1 MPRRFV
7 VTTQSNLL
15 SPNHIRPDIRA
26 MLEFHVLEDLP
37 LKAACEKAGLP
48 YNKNVSQ
55 HKGTLVGQAYIEQLK
70 RRRRVIEEFNVDVP
84 ALVGLI
90 ELRDK
95 ALNAGSHVAA
105 VRAQELCMKAAVK
118 ATGDR
123 LKAGAKH
130 GTTDMTKE
138 EIIARLAEIQMEAT
152 GESLDMPEDS
162 TDSEFWESVKL
173 TK

>member
-1 MPRRFV
+1 M
-7 VTTQSNLL
+7 TTRTNLMN
-15 SPNHIRPDIRA
+15 PNRIRSDIRA
-26 MLEFHVLEDLP
+26 MLEYHILEALP

-55 HKGTLVGQAYIEQLK
+55 HKGTLVGQAYIKQLK
-70 RRRRVIEEFNVDVP
+70 RRRRVIEEFGVDVP